1 MSFCD
6 DTHTFHQFAQNKN
19 GVNYTINSNE
29 ILTEPES
36 ILCLTVTQ
44 NQNNTYTSNST
55 APVFSITWEYPFT
68 IANASAPSNE
78 TQPLV
83 HAFPQ
88 ATLQDAL
95 LPITLED
102 LGVLNLDFSW
112 TMGIGDDNAPATS
125 ERRLGAQ
132 QVNSTVALDMYLDA
146 DPDKSAEGG
155 KAAFEMII
163 FFAMFG
169 LEDPVGFGNGTIV
182 TTAKLGNNEFNLF
195 AGQNDNLQNVFSWV
209 ATEPI
214 TDFSGDI
221 SPLFNTIL
229 NLAKVKGFA
238 DLGVDIP
245 VFSDY
250 LGYVGFG
257 TQAYNSE
264 GHVTF
269 YVPKLGMD
277 LRSFSQLKK

>member
-1 MSFCD
+1 VSGAFSDPFRFGWARLPPCHDPTSPTLKISFPGRNAN
-6 DTHTFHQFAQNKN
+6 QF
-19 GVNYTINSNE
+19 VLVNSNE
-29 ILTEPES
+29 FLTEPES
-36 ILCLTVTQ
+36 ILCLTVTE

-55 APVFSITWEYPFT
+55 APEFSITWEYPFT

-78 TQPLV
+78 TKPLA

-88 ATLQDAL
+88 ATLQDTL

-112 TMGIGDDNAPATS
+112 TMGIGDENSPATS

-132 QVNSTVALDMYLDA
+132 GVNSTVALDMYLDS

-182 TTAKLGNNEFNLF
+182 TTTKLGN
-195 AGQNDNLQNVFSWV
+195 
-209 ATEPI
+209 TE
-214 TDFSGDI
+214 
-221 SPLFNTIL
+221 L
-229 NLAKVKGFA
+229 
-238 DLGVDIP
+238 
-245 VFSDY
+245 
-250 LGYVGFG
+250 
-257 TQAYNSE
+257 
-264 GHVTF
+264 
-269 YVPKLGMD
+269 
-277 LRSFSQLKK
+277 